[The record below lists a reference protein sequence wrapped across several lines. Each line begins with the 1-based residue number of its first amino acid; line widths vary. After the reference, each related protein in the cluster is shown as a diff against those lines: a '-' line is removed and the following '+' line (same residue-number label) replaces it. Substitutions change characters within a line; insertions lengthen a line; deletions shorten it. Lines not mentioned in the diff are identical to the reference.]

1 MPKATAFAPSL
12 IALLLGCS
20 ALISPA
26 QAGWFDSDSK
36 PAAPVVKKDDKPQPL
51 PAVTLDDSIRQA
63 QMLRLGGNYQEA
75 VSHLSQLMLVA
86 ANDPRI
92 ISEYGKTLVSMG
104 RADEAEKFLTRAQ
117 QLQPD
122 DWTVYSAL
130 GVAYDEI
137 GNQKAAQVNY
147 ERALS
152 LRPGEASV
160 LNNYAL
166 SRMLAKDPAMARKL
180 ADRAETANAA
190 AKDEKIDRNIA
201 MIRSMAPESH
211 ASVAISTPAPGT
223 IVPPVTAPVVHAA
236 VATAAPP
243 PVKPADAV
251 SPVAQAA
258 SPVAKPVVAAQPV
271 SKPSQPVS
279 QAPRAVVMQPMPV
292 DPLAGP
298 VTPKANTAS
307 REPRSLQPAVQAASL
322 PPVNVAA
329 KPIEPAK
336 PAAAAPKPEALAQ
349 AKPVPG
355 KDQQAKTEPAK
366 PRSPADIVAQAKAAS
381 TVAQAKPAAAV
392 AQAKPAATVA
402 QAKPAATVAQ
412 AKPAAAVAQANPA
425 ASKDQLAKA
434 EPVKPAV
441 PAVKVSLPLKAA
453 DVKPNGAQPA
463 PKVMPAAPVKA
474 ADAKPQDG
482 KANAASKD
490 AIPGLR
496 MSANAY

>member
-26 QAGWFDSDSK
+26 QAGWFGTDAK
-36 PAAPVVKKDDKPQPL
+36 PAAPSAKKDAAPQPL
-51 PAVTLDDSIRQA
+51 PAVTLDDSIREA
-63 QMLRLGGNYQEA
+63 QMLRLAGNYQEA
-75 VSHLSQLMLVA
+75 VNHLSQLMLVA
-86 ANDPRI
+86 ADDPHI

-137 GNQKAAQVNY
+137 GNQKAAQISY

-152 LRPGEASV
+152 LKPGEPSV

-180 ADRAETANAA
+180 ADRAETANTS
-190 AKDEKIDRNIA
+190 AKDEMIERNVA
-201 MIRSMAPESH
+201 LIRSMAPESH
-211 ASVAISTPAPGT
+211 EGVAVNMPAPCT
-223 IVPPVTAPVVHAA
+223 IVPPVTATVAHAA
-236 VATAAPP
+236 VTTAALP
-243 PVKPADAV
+243 PVKPAL
-251 SPVAQAA
+251 PV
-258 SPVAKPVVAAQPV
+258 SPVAKPLAAQPEN
-271 SKPSQPVS
+271 KPSQPLN

-298 VTPKANTAS
+298 VKPKATMAT
-307 REPRSLQPAVQAASL
+307 REPRSLQPAGQAGSET
-322 PPVNVAA
+322 PVKNDPSVKAVAKA
-329 KPIEPAK
+329 DVPKPAVEPAK
-336 PAAAAPKPEALAQ
+336 PASQAPKPAAIAQ
-349 AKPVPG
+349 AKPAATVAQP
-355 KDQQAKTEPAK
+355 KPA
-366 PRSPADIVAQAKAAS
+366 ATVAQAKPAAI
-381 TVAQAKPAAAV
+381 VAQAKPAAAV
-392 AQAKPAATVA
+392 AQAKPAT
-402 QAKPAATVAQ
+402 
-412 AKPAAAVAQANPA
+412 
-425 ASKDQLAKA
+425 SKDQLAKN
-434 EPVKPAV
+434 EPVKPAA
-441 PAVKVSLPLKAA
+441 PTAKVSLPVKAA

-474 ADAKPQDG
+474 ADAKP
-482 KANAASKD
+482 AASPAASKD
-490 AIPGLR
+490 QQAKSASKDGIPGLR